1 MVISNVSK
9 TYSTSAKV
17 RTPAFNYFHFSFYLL
32 LSNSMKLWVNAA
44 NTR

>member
-9 TYSTSAKV
+9 IYSTKV

-44 NTR
+44 NAR